1 MSKHIYVHIPFCEAK
16 CPYCSFYSVAGGDS
30 IHKEYFDAL
39 IYEIEN
45 TALDAIPDGEGP
57 DTVYFGG
64 GTPSVPESR
73 FITEA
78 LKAILRKFSVDPN
91 DAEITIEAN
100 PHSLTK
106 EKTEGYV
113 AAGFNRISLGIQ
125 SLHDDTLKTLGRL
138 HDREG
143 ALRALEIAREAGFKN
158 ISGDLI
164 IGVPGQSYEDVI
176 SDADALIRA
185 GVSHIS
191 SYSLSIEEGTVFEKR
206 YGDSLDDPDI
216 QDKER
221 RMYHGLRAFLKENG
235 FEPYEIS
242 NSALKGYRSRHNDSY
257 WRAVEYYGLGAG
269 AHGYVAGVRYGH
281 PDDVS
286 EYIQDPLDK
295 IVEEELSEDDKMIEY
310 AMLMLRTSDG
320 ITDIGFGNRFGKSI
334 PSDIKNKMEDLVQ
347 KGLVER
353 IDGGIRLSSHG
364 LDLANVAF
372 REMLR

>member
-73 FITEA
+73 FITDA
-78 LKAILRKFSVDPN
+78 LAAILRKFSVDPN

-100 PHSLTK
+100 PHSLTM
-106 EKTEGYV
+106 EKAEAYV

-138 HDREG
+138 HDRDMALD
-143 ALRALEIAREAGFKN
+143 ALRIAREAGFKN

-176 SDADALIRA
+176 SDADVLIRA

-216 QDKER
+216 QDEER
-221 RMYHGLRAFLKENG
+221 RMYHGLRTFLKENG

-286 EYIQDPLDK
+286 EYIRDPLDK

-347 KGLVER
+347 KGLAER

>member
-1 MSKHIYVHIPFCEAK
+1 MGRHIYVHIPFCEAK

-73 FITEA
+73 FITDA
-78 LKAILRKFSVDPN
+78 LAAILRKFSVDPN

-100 PHSLTK
+100 PHSLTM
-106 EKTEGYV
+106 EKAEAYV

-138 HDREG
+138 HDREKALD
-143 ALRALEIAREAGFKN
+143 ALRSAREAGFKN

-216 QDKER
+216 QDEER
-221 RMYHGLRAFLKENG
+221 RMYHGLRSFLKENG

-281 PDDVS
+281 PDGVS
-286 EYIQDPLDK
+286 EYIRDPLDK

-347 KGLVER
+347 KGLAER

>member
-30 IHKEYFDAL
+30 IHKKYFDAL

-73 FITEA
+73 FITDA
-78 LKAILRKFSVDPN
+78 LAAIIRKFSVDPN

-100 PHSLTK
+100 PHFLTK
-106 EKTEGYV
+106 EKAEAYV

-138 HDREG
+138 HDREKALD
-143 ALRALEIAREAGFKN
+143 ALRSAREAGFKN

-176 SDADALIRA
+176 SDADVLIRS

-216 QDKER
+216 QDEER
-221 RMYHGLRAFLKENG
+221 RMYHGLRSFLKENG

-242 NSALKGYRSRHNDSY
+242 NSALQGYRSRHNDSY

-286 EYIQDPLDK
+286 EYIRDPLDK

-347 KGLVER
+347 KGLAER

>member
-73 FITEA
+73 FITDA
-78 LKAILRKFSVDPN
+78 LAAILRKFSVDPN

-106 EKTEGYV
+106 EKAEAYV

-138 HDREG
+138 HDREKALD
-143 ALRALEIAREAGFKN
+143 ALRSAREAGFKN

-216 QDKER
+216 QDEER

-286 EYIQDPLDK
+286 GYIRDPLDK

-310 AMLMLRTSDG
+310 SMLMLRTSDG

-347 KGLVER
+347 KGLAER